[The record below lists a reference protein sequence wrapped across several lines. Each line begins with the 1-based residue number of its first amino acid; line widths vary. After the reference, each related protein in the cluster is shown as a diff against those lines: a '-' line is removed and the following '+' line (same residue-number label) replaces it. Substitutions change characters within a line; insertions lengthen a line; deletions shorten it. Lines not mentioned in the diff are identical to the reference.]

1 MSLLHTDVVHNMFNS
16 KIDTDGQ
23 SCEPVGV
30 SNAGNNLWAK
40 STAK

>member
-1 MSLLHTDVVHNMFNS
+1 MSVLRADVIHNIFHS